1 MVRSVFH
8 HRKAEGEHVNGKM
21 NVSEFDGATGL
32 GVRLRRMERRM
43 RASGLL
49 RAGCVRHAPKRC
61 DGAVSDV
68 RDVFDLDSARS
79 AFNAKPR
86 TSADWAAAAIC
97 AVWIRAWRRVHQH
110 FIDRSRF
117 RSTRCR

>member
-1 MVRSVFH
+1 
-8 HRKAEGEHVNGKM
+8 
-21 NVSEFDGATGL
+21 
-32 GVRLRRMERRM
+32 M

-86 TSADWAAAAIC
+86 TSADWAVAAIC

-117 RSTRCR
+117 RSTRCRRG

>member
-1 MVRSVFH
+1 M
-8 HRKAEGEHVNGKM
+8 
-21 NVSEFDGATGL
+21 
-32 GVRLRRMERRM
+32 
-43 RASGLL
+43 
-49 RAGCVRHAPKRC
+49 
-61 DGAVSDV
+61 

-110 FIDRSRF
+110 FIDRSQF

>member
-1 MVRSVFH
+1 
-8 HRKAEGEHVNGKM
+8 
-21 NVSEFDGATGL
+21 
-32 GVRLRRMERRM
+32 M

-68 RDVFDLDSARS
+68 RDAFDLGRACS

-97 AVWIRAWRRVHQH
+97 AVWIRAWRWGHQH

-117 RSTRCR
+117 RSTRCRRG